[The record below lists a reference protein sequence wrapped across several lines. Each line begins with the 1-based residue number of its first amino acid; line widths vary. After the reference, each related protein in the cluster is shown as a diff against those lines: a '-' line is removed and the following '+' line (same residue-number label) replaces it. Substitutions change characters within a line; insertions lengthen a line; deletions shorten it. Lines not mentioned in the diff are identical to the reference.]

1 MGTIRLLLDDGHSTS
16 GNYRYG
22 DITVAVPLDTDAAPV
37 VVSPGGEEVPRLAIL
52 TIAFGKSPGLTDGS
66 ALVSIDPPVEGSFVW
81 ADARTLLFQP
91 DYPGWQR
98 GQQYTVVVDGPAA
111 GLTADHSHTFTV
123 EGQLEVAHV
132 IPGDGDTGVPAN
144 AQLLVQFNRSVAAL
158 TVLQEGPAPAVLEF
172 DPPIKGHG
180 EWLNTS
186 LYRFIPDDLQPST
199 TYSVRIPAGLTSA
212 ADGVLE
218 SDFTWSFTTIQPA
231 IDRFEP
237 GDGTTFVEPDTS
249 IVVTFNQPMDRASV
263 ETGLVLREAEGE
275 AIAGSFEWDEG
286 STVVT
291 FTPDEPLEMD
301 APYQVSAP
309 AGLRGTQGGEMPSA
323 RGARFET
330 IGLPELVRTS
340 PEDGATD
347 TSPYSVSLYYNN
359 PMDIESFEGRVSIS
373 GIDPEDIELDSYY
386 WRPNEVYVRVQL
398 KPSTTYT
405 VRIAEGVR
413 DRGGRPL
420 PVYEF
425 SFTTRDPRP
434 SLSLAAPAS
443 FSTFSASREQV
454 LHYHAARLDE
464 VRFRLYRLSDSE
476 AETLQRRGFID
487 GWSALTNAYVE
498 FWPEGEPLREW
509 TEPNPEDLRATSRLY
524 STALSEG
531 EPLPKGHY
539 FLAADAPYF
548 RDGWERSF
556 VRKLVFSVVD
566 TAIVTK
572 LAFDELVV
580 WALDYDTGEPLDAA
594 PVRVAPL
601 EEAPLSPYATA
612 TTDGEGIARLPL
624 LGQQSDSY
632 YSPYGEFLV
641 RIDEGGRQGVASTWW
656 DAGASPRELSVSTST
671 FAPGPVGHLYTD
683 RPIYR
688 PGETV
693 YYKGVVR
700 DEDDASYTIPGPGT
714 EVTVTIR
721 DASYDNVL
729 NTTTTL
735 SELGTL
741 SGELVLPSDAPIGT
755 YYASGCVRS
764 RVAAAPIGASF
775 TVAEF
780 RVPEFKVEVETAG
793 PRLRRGGDRPNR
805 GAGELLLRRTRR
817 RCSSR
822 VDRQFVADRLSGS
835 RATRATRSPSL
846 PTGGLTDYRDSSARP
861 RRGAARTP
869 LASRASAFPPSWTRD
884 EGTQRFTISATVTDA
899 NAQAI
904 AGSTTVTVH
913 PATWYAGIKPESYVG
928 TAGEPETVNLVTV
941 DFEKPASRPT
951 GPSRCASMSA
961 SGSARRS
968 APATAAIATATSLAT
983 RRSLSRRPLPPA
995 RTARR
1000 RSRSRLRR
1008 RARTA
1013 SWPSRPTSRAAWR
1026 ARPASSG

>member
-1 MGTIRLLLDDGHSTS
+1 MKRGAAIGHGIIAALVLALAFSAGAGVAGAQERGTPGNDSVDVDVRVWQHVRDPLRIHISARPEGVRWDTLGTVRLLLDDGLSSDRSDRFGDITVEGVEVRVWQRVTEPLRIFVSARPVGGDWDVVGMIRLLLDDGHSTS

-98 GQQYTVVVDGPAA
+98 GQQYMVVVHGPAA
-111 GLTADHSHTFTV
+111 RLTADHEHTFTV

-172 DPPIKGHG
+172 DPPLEGTG

-186 LYRFIPDDLQPST
+186 LYRFIPTNLQPST
-199 TYSVRIPAGLTSA
+199 TYSVRVPAGLTSA

-218 SDFTWSFTTIQPA
+218 SDYTWSFTTIQPA

-291 FTPDEPLEMD
+291 FTPDEPLELS
-301 APYQVSAP
+301 ASYQVSAS
-309 AGLRGTQGGEMPSA
+309 AGLRGAHGGEMPSA

-420 PVYEF
+420 PAYEF

-454 LHYHAARLDE
+454 LHYHAARLEE

-594 PVRVAPL
+594 PVRAAPL

-656 DAGASPRELSVSTST
+656 DAGSLAAGIERLHVHVRS
-671 FAPGPVGHLYTD
+671 
-683 RPIYR
+683 R
-688 PGETV
+688 PG
-693 YYKGVVR
+693 GASLHRQAHLQARR
-700 DEDDASYTIPGPGT
+700 DGLLQGRRTRRGRCFVHHPGAGDGSHGHNPRRFLRQRAQHHDDAQRTRHAQRGVGPPL
-714 EVTVTIR
+714 R
-721 DASYDNVL
+721 RAHWD
-729 NTTTTL
+729 
-735 SELGTL
+735 
-741 SGELVLPSDAPIGT
+741 LPHL
-755 YYASGCVRS
+755 CVRS
-764 RVAAAPIGASF
+764 RVGQLHRG
-775 TVAEF
+775 E
-780 RVPEFKVEVETAG
+780 
-793 PRLRRGGDRPNR
+793 LHRRGVP
-805 GAGELLLRRTRR
+805 
-817 RCSSR
+817 
-822 VDRQFVADRLSGS
+822 
-835 RATRATRSPSL
+835 
-846 PTGGLTDYRDSSARP
+846 
-861 RRGAARTP
+861 
-869 LASRASAFPPSWTRD
+869 
-884 EGTQRFTISATVTDA
+884 
-899 NAQAI
+899 
-904 AGSTTVTVH
+904 
-913 PATWYAGIKPESYVG
+913 
-928 TAGEPETVNLVTV
+928 
-941 DFEKPASRPT
+941 
-951 GPSRCASMSA
+951 
-961 SGSARRS
+961 
-968 APATAAIATATSLAT
+968 
-983 RRSLSRRPLPPA
+983 
-995 RTARR
+995 
-1000 RSRSRLRR
+1000 
-1008 RARTA
+1008 RARV
-1013 SWPSRPTSRAAWR
+1013 
-1026 ARPASSG
+1026 